1 MEGTL
6 LYRALSEQEAV
17 EYVSKLPGL
26 FPESA
31 SLVSR
36 EIGDGNLN
44 MVFHVQDTE
53 SGKSVIVKQ
62 ALPYIR
68 VVKDWP
74 MTLDRARIE
83 VEVLREQDKHDPGRV
98 PKVYHYD
105 ADLALFVMEDLSDYT
120 IMRKGLIDRTR
131 YPQFAEHA
139 GRFLARTLFSTSDYA
154 LSAEEKKALNV
165 RFSNPEL
172 CKLTENVVFT
182 DPYRD
187 LPHNR
192 YNPLIQAEATALWT
206 DDELKLEV
214 AKLKEKFLTHAQALV
229 HGDFHT
235 GSIFV
240 TEADTKVIDP
250 EFAFYGPMGFDIG
263 ALYAN
268 LLLNY
273 AAQIGHSPNA
283 AERDDYR
290 AHLIGIIRDSWRV
303 FEQEFRRLWT
313 TISVEPTAHAA
324 GYLDYY
330 LHNVLQDTS
339 GFAGAKMIRRI
350 VGIAHVA
357 DIDSI
362 EDDVVRAEAEKLG
375 LAIGRKLIVNR
386 TQVKSIEDLINLAI
400 G

>member
-1 MEGTL
+1 M
-6 LYRALSEQEAV
+6 YRALTEQEAV
-17 EYVSKLPGL
+17 AYARQLPDVFSKGAELT
-26 FPESA
+26 SQ
-31 SLVSR
+31 

-44 MVFHVQDTE
+44 MVFRIQDSV
-53 SGKSVIVKQ
+53 SGNSIILKQ

-83 VEVLREQDKHDPGRV
+83 AEVLREQDKADPGRV
-98 PKVYHYD
+98 PKVFHYD
-105 ADLALFVMEDLSDYT
+105 SELALIVMEDLSDYT

-131 YPQFAEHA
+131 YPHFAEHA
-139 GRFLARTLFSTSDYA
+139 GLFLARSLFSTSDYA
-154 LSAEEKKALNV
+154 LSAEEKKARNV

-182 DPYRD
+182 DPYLD

-192 YNPLIQAEATALWT
+192 YNPLIREEARSLWT

-240 TEADTKVIDP
+240 TETDTRVIDP
-250 EFAFYGPMGFDIG
+250 EFAYYGPMGFDIG

-273 AAQIGHSPNA
+273 ASQLGHSPDES
-283 AERDDYR
+283 ERADYR
-290 AHLIGIIRDSWRV
+290 AYLIGIIRDSWQV
-303 FEQEFRRLWT
+303 FEREFRRLWT
-313 TISVEPTAHAA
+313 EHAVEPTAHTA

-330 LHNVLQDTS
+330 LLQILQDTC

-357 DIDSI
+357 DLDSI
-362 EDDVVRAEAEKLG
+362 EDDAIRAEAERLG
-375 LAIGRKLIVNR
+375 LAIGRRLIVER
-386 TQVKSIEDLINLAI
+386 TQVTAIEDLIRLVE
-400 G
+400 